1 MRQGC
6 FAVVELH
13 AIPITIA
20 AKKDN
25 TMRIAA
31 KYAHVWESFHL
42 APINERFESIC
53 EKINRNGDRKIV
65 KSVEPDIIL
74 SLNLNQI

>member
-1 MRQGC
+1 
-6 FAVVELH
+6 
-13 AIPITIA
+13 
-20 AKKDN
+20 
-25 TMRIAA
+25 MRIAA
-31 KYAHVWESFHL
+31 KYAHVWESSHL
-42 APINERFESIC
+42 APKQFTTLNERFESIC

>member
-1 MRQGC
+1 
-6 FAVVELH
+6 VELH

-31 KYAHVWESFHL
+31 KYAHVWEFSHL
-42 APINERFESIC
+42 TPKQFTTLNERFESIC
-53 EKINRNGDRKIV
+53 KKINRNGDRKIV
-65 KSVEPDIIL
+65 KSVELDIIL